1 MFEGVVVKIHYG
13 AVKEVGNR
21 SLPELAQW
29 KASAEPQ
36 PEAET

>member
-1 MFEGVVVKIHYG
+1 VFEAVVVKIHYG
-13 AVKEVGNR
+13 TIKEVGNR

-29 KASAEPQ
+29 KATAEPQ